1 MRSHYLFSTLLAF
14 FLFTGAASAQYF
26 GLRAGLNIANAQ
38 VSSDQNDIDMDGVT
52 NLQLGLFLDLPLIS
66 ILSVQPE
73 LNYVGRGYKY
83 GNSVTAGGVTIAA
96 GEKYTVAYLDLGALV
111 KLNFGQESPI
121 GFYVGAGPFLNYAV
135 SGQVDDGST
144 EVDIDFGADR
154 LKRSDF
160 SVAGAAGVTFGS
172 DFKFFAEARY
182 LVGLT
187 DTDDRDELE
196 VNNRSIGITG
206 GIMVPLGN

>member
-83 GNSVTAGGVTIAA
+83 GNSVTVGGVTLGA
-96 GEKYTVAYLDLGALV
+96 GEKYTVAYLDLGALA

-121 GFYVGAGPFLNYAV
+121 GFYIGAGPFLNYAV
-135 SGQVDDGST
+135 SGQIDDGST
-144 EVDIDFGADR
+144 EVDIDFDADR
-154 LKRSDF
+154 IKRSDF
-160 SVAGAAGVTFGS
+160 SLAGAAGVTFGS

-182 LVGLT
+182 MVGLT
-187 DTDDRDELE
+187 DTNDRDELE